1 MSSPDAYNTP
11 ATKQIDRLWPVK
23 RVILVPRYVITAEQ
37 AGSASTLADPYYLF
51 ELGRPLTLQHP
62 VTKMPHR
69 PIRNTM
75 KLTTLN
81 KLEDVQ
87 EFSGVE
93 QVYKGALV

>member
-1 MSSPDAYNTP
+1 M
-11 ATKQIDRLWPVK
+11 
-23 RVILVPRYVITAEQ
+23 
-37 AGSASTLADPYYLF
+37 
-51 ELGRPLTLQHP
+51 QHP